1 MDLNKLKD
9 SFCKSYGNGP
19 VEVFFAPG
27 RLNLIG
33 EHIDYNGGLVMP
45 AAVSLGIYGVKRE
58 RNDSIVRLISR
69 DAPNEVIVDLRED
82 IIYDRN
88 DGWANYPKGVIK
100 KLIESDC
107 LLNGAD
113 IMYVSNLPMGAG
125 LSSSAAIEVLTAFM
139 LLYGK
144 SAIDREELAIMCK
157 EVENNFIG
165 VNCGIMDQFAV
176 SMGKKD
182 NAILLDSFTLAYE
195 YIPVL
200 LDGYSLV
207 IMDTNKRRE
216 LSDSKYNYRRRECEI
231 AFEKISAKKAIA
243 NLCKA
248 SIEDVSALND
258 GILRKRALHVIRE
271 NERVKRAA
279 VALKAGDIEG
289 FGRLLVE
296 SHVSLR
302 DNFEVTG
309 FYLDTIVEE
318 ALKHSGCAGA
328 RMTGAGFGGCAI
340 AIVKEDVVTDFE
352 RSVGGSYKEKTGL
365 DAKFYIANISDG
377 VNFIGKL

>member
-139 LLYGK
+139 FLYGK

-248 SIEDVSALND
+248 SIDDVSALD
-258 GILRKRALHVIRE
+258 DEILRRRALHVVSE
-271 NERVKRAA
+271 NERVKKAA
-279 VALKAGDIEG
+279 AALKAGDIEA

-296 SHVSLR
+296 SHLSLR